1 MSPEFITGLFFEA
14 IKTAILLAA
23 PMLVVGLVTGVLVS
37 MFQAATQIN
46 EMTLVFVPKML
57 GVAIALLI
65 FFPWMLKL
73 IIGFT
78 QNPTT
83 RAYLN
88 GLNLLLANALVLAPA
103 RVAQ

>member
-1 MSPEFITGLFFEA
+1 MSQEFITGYFIMA

-23 PMLVVGLVTGVLVS
+23 PMLVAGLVIGVLVS

-57 GVAIALLI
+57 GVAIALLV

-73 IIGFT
+73 IVTFT
-78 QNPTT
+78 QNLITDLPLYI
-83 RAYLN
+83 R
-88 GLNLLLANALVLAPA
+88 
-103 RVAQ
+103 